1 MLINYLKIAWRNL
14 VKHKTFSV
22 INIAGLAIGLGCFV
36 LIALYVADELSFD
49 RFNEKANRIY
59 RINSDIR
66 FGGNEQRLAVSSDM
80 MGATKET
87 RPYNPRQLMNMAIP
101 AKIL

>member
-14 VKHKTFSV
+14 VKHKTFSI

-49 RFNEKANRIY
+49 RYNDKAGRIY
-59 RINSDIR
+59 RVNSDIR

-80 MGATKET
+80 MGATLKK
-87 RPYNPRQLMNMAIP
+87 RLPGCGAIRSF
-101 AKIL
+101 L